1 MGKSGRETTIKV
13 ETMKRPLP
21 DSPSGPSDAVPT
33 IDWRDALQ
41 AHWGWLRTVVRSRV
55 GDTDVADDVMQ
66 EIAVAVLE
74 QPSRP
79 TDTGKIAPWLYRV
92 ALRLTV
98 NYWRSNGRHRRL
110 LSGFASE
117 KGTGA
122 DSKPSPRDWVLR
134 AELRESIAEALR
146 ALAPIDREILLLKYT
161 EGWSYKDLAAHLG
174 VTQKTIE
181 HRLAK
186 ARRALRSQLRE
197 FRAGEPSS

>member
-1 MGKSGRETTIKV
+1 MQE
-13 ETMKRPLP
+13 
-21 DSPSGPSDAVPT
+21 
-33 IDWRDALQ
+33 
-41 AHWGWLRTVVRSRV
+41 HWGWMRTVVRARV
-55 GDTDVADDVMQ
+55 GDADVAEDVMQ

-79 TDTGKIAPWLYRV
+79 TDTRKVAPWLYRV

-110 LSGFASE
+110 LNSFAAE
-117 KGTGA
+117 KGTDTDA
-122 DSKPSPRDWVLR
+122 TPSPRDWVLGM
-134 AELRESIAEALR
+134 ELRESVAAALR

-161 EGWSYKDLAAHLG
+161 EGWSYKELAVHLG
-174 VTQKTIE
+174 VTEKTIE

-197 FRAGEPSS
+197 FKPGERSS